1 MDLHQST
8 IFMHFQPRKSRN
20 RDPLLRGFTLIEL
33 LVVIAIIAILAALLL
48 PALSKAKFSAR
59 RIHCAS
65 NLHQLGAALHL
76 YVDEFRRYPVFSGT
90 TIGPFS
96 SGRSNY
102 WDALIL
108 PYVAGSKGV
117 FLCAGL
123 TYPRGEV
130 TVSNNWNEIM
140 TGAHGGINHAAHPNE
155 SYGFNTWG
163 VGVQETFPNGISLG
177 LNAGNGFI
185 FSGGMARGIADS
197 AVVSPGEMIA
207 ITDYD
212 PGYDDDGDGD
222 HPDVLFSYCLT
233 GNHHNGRANVVFC
246 DAHVEYAKTTA
257 WAAPAYL
264 FRNTGMH
271 NEAVRMRWNN
281 DHQIHSNVAWYP

>member
-1 MDLHQST
+1 
-8 IFMHFQPRKSRN
+8 MHSHAGCQGSDRECVR
-20 RDPLLRGFTLIEL
+20 RGFTLIEL

-48 PALSKAKFSAR
+48 PALSKAKFAAK

-76 YVDEFRRYPVFSGT
+76 YVDEFKRYPAFNTSTV
-90 TIGPFS
+90 GPFPATLRDS
-96 SGRSNY
+96 Y

-108 PYVAGSKGV
+108 PYVAGNKGA

-123 TYPRGEV
+123 TFPRGQV

-140 TGAHGGINHAAHPNE
+140 TGLGGPRYFPHPNE

-163 VGVQETFPNGISLG
+163 VGIQPIGPGGLSLG
-177 LNAGNGFI
+177 LNTANSFI
-185 FSGGMARGIADS
+185 YGGTVGRGQGIADS

-207 ITDYD
+207 IADYD
-212 PGYDDDGDGD
+212 PSYDDDGDGD
-222 HPDVLFSYCLT
+222 HPDALFSYCLT
-233 GNHHNGRANVVFC
+233 GNHHRGRANVVFC
-246 DAHVEYAKTTA
+246 DAHVEYAKTSA
-257 WAAPAYL
+257 WAAPAYQ
-264 FRNTGMH
+264 FRTGLH

-281 DHQIHSNVAWYP
+281 DHQIHNTVVWYP